1 MDIIAGTIGRR
12 QNMLLGMG
20 SVKELPV
27 PFVLRRDGCND
38 PAKFVD
44 RIDISAGDSS
54 NNFQKALTAP

>member
-1 MDIIAGTIGRR
+1 
-12 QNMLLGMG
+12 MG

-54 NNFQKALTAP
+54 NNFQKSTNSTLTMYHFNDTIWAT